1 MQPSARGLAA
11 ILALALVACPR
22 ELQRPVAM
30 PKAAGQGLQGMANVG
45 TAVQLD
51 GSDSID
57 PQAYSLT
64 FKWRILESPTGSRA
78 TLNSETSEKPSFVAD
93 LPGKYVVELV
103 VSNSVL
109 SDAATVEIDVSPC
122 GGYPPVLGIVTS
134 GILIISAPP
143 GGPASPTPQAAAA
156 GAEAKPG
163 DTVQVSVPVTDADSA
178 CNFPETLEYAW
189 TLKARPAGSSAVIPK
204 PRGAVESGVAATAF
218 VPDVPGSYQFEVV
231 VADSTGLSSAP
242 ATGTIEVST
251 CGENAPVVGSI
262 SPTSGVMGTPII
274 LGDSA
279 SDQNCLNRAP
289 KTFTHNWT
297 LVIPAGSQ
305 AFLNNPASAT
315 PQFTPDVAGT
325 YQVSE
330 VVTNPQGFSSPVG
343 YQNITVSKCST
354 SPLVW
359 SGTPVTSSVML
370 DPDNVTSAIHVGAR
384 VMLTPHAAEPTGNT
398 CGSVSLGTIQYSWTM
413 VSRPTGSQAALS
425 SATDATPFFMPDVPG
440 SYVFST
446 AGQDALGNATSAPAT
461 ASTTVTTSNCG
472 AYPL

>member
-1 MQPSARGLAA
+1 
-11 ILALALVACPR
+11 
-22 ELQRPVAM
+22 M

-178 CNFPETLEYAW
+178 CNFPETLEYA
-189 TLKARPAGSSAVIPK
+189 
-204 PRGAVESGVAATAF
+204 
-218 VPDVPGSYQFEVV
+218 
-231 VADSTGLSSAP
+231 
-242 ATGTIEVST
+242 
-251 CGENAPVVGSI
+251 
-262 SPTSGVMGTPII
+262 
-274 LGDSA
+274 
-279 SDQNCLNRAP
+279 
-289 KTFTHNWT
+289 
-297 LVIPAGSQ
+297 
-305 AFLNNPASAT
+305 
-315 PQFTPDVAGT
+315 
-325 YQVSE
+325 
-330 VVTNPQGFSSPVG
+330 
-343 YQNITVSKCST
+343 
-354 SPLVW
+354 
-359 SGTPVTSSVML
+359 
-370 DPDNVTSAIHVGAR
+370 
-384 VMLTPHAAEPTGNT
+384 
-398 CGSVSLGTIQYSWTM
+398 
-413 VSRPTGSQAALS
+413 
-425 SATDATPFFMPDVPG
+425 
-440 SYVFST
+440 
-446 AGQDALGNATSAPAT
+446 
-461 ASTTVTTSNCG
+461 
-472 AYPL
+472 